1 MTAYERPTARARTL
15 SGSALCNWNS
25 AGLGDLLPLFG
36 AWHRSCSMNL
46 PEAGVA
52 MMRQKPEFRTR
63 ADGSPKADPERVQSD
78 LENRGIDPEFSRLV
92 AQRLVA
98 VVPGL
103 SAAEYAVILDGVS
116 AAYGAH
122 RETSKP
128 NGADFRHGNELQRLI
143 EGFAGEL
150 RKLDEGLQMLSAYL
164 VRTSALL
171 SREGSGS
178 LH

>member
-1 MTAYERPTARARTL
+1 
-15 SGSALCNWNS
+15 
-25 AGLGDLLPLFG
+25 
-36 AWHRSCSMNL
+36 MNL

-78 LENRGIDPEFSRLV
+78 LENRGIDSEFSRPV

-103 SAAEYAVILDGVS
+103 SAAEYAAILDGVS
-116 AAYGAH
+116 AAYDVY
-122 RETSKP
+122 RETS
-128 NGADFRHGNELQRLI
+128 GLGDVSFRQGNELHRLM
-143 EGFAGEL
+143 EGFTGEL
-150 RKLDEGLQMLSAYL
+150 RKLDEGLQMLSTYIL
-164 VRTSALL
+164 RMGSLS
-171 SREGSGS
+171 SRENSGH